1 MRFGKCVWCLSQPH
15 SAGSE
20 NMQFLKKNV
29 LKKFGLQS
37 ECQQLSS
44 LPPRRQGK
52 QDQAMQG
59 ASSGPGRASAQG
71 LGLCLEPE
79 RFTQTVLGA
88 VCRSSGCKV
97 LPGGIPALKS
107 SAEQRDGQLLL
118 TNQVAPVTKSG
129 RGMEAETREAANKG

>member
-1 MRFGKCVWCLSQPH
+1 MR
-15 SAGSE
+15 
-20 NMQFLKKNV
+20 
-29 LKKFGLQS
+29 S

-59 ASSGPGRASAQG
+59 TSSGPGRASARG

-97 LPGGIPALKS
+97 LPGGIPALSHRQSRETGSCSLPTKW
-107 SAEQRDGQLLL
+107 LLL
-118 TNQVAPVTKSG
+118 QNLEEGWKLKPEKLQTRASSLQQQSRKICRLREMPALG
-129 RGMEAETREAANKG
+129 RVFQCWVLGKPR